1 MASLEVNPFRN
12 LPRARSHT
20 LMLTTGSK
28 LSPEHLQGLLLQH
41 KYLGAVRRVARGV
54 AHGYNNIF
62 TGLGGQVALLRQD
75 TDLPSD
81 FLCKRAELVGDLF
94 QRGIEQTAILSGIA
108 RDVDNA
114 TRSHYPLA
122 LAAKTVDLL
131 HCISPVHRFELV
143 SAVQKEQ
150 FVCNAR
156 DIVLLLFYLGENCV
170 EATPE
175 GGVVVFEVCR
185 EETDTGQGP
194 PELTFRFRDRG
205 PGFTDRILAVLG
217 DPFVTTRA
225 GSPFRGLGIHA
236 AQVLAGRNNGRI
248 IFSGRRGDE
257 TVVSAAFPLAAE
269 KPGVHESEIAADEP
283 KNRIKNK
290 LKRQC
295 FLVVEDEAAIRA
307 MLFHKLQH
315 RGHMVFCVP
324 SCAQALEEY
333 ALLHDIITTV
343 LLDVGLPDASGY
355 ECYRKIVE
363 INPRAQIIFM
373 FGQEAMPPQE
383 NAGNTVFLQKP
394 FTLEQLEKV
403 VCDGHS

>member
-1 MASLEVNPFRN
+1 
-12 LPRARSHT
+12 
-20 LMLTTGSK
+20 MLTTGSK

-41 KYLGAVRRVARGV
+41 KYLAAVRRVARGM

-62 TGLGGQVALLRQD
+62 TGLGGQIALLRQD

-81 FLCKRAELVGDLF
+81 LSCKRAELVGDLLD
-94 QRGIEQTAILSGIA
+94 RGIEQTAILSGIA
-108 RDVDNA
+108 RDGDNA

-143 SAVQKEQ
+143 SAVQKET

-170 EATPE
+170 EASPD

-185 EETDTGQGP
+185 EETDTGLGP

-205 PGFTDRILAVLG
+205 PGFTDHILAVLG
-217 DPFVTTRA
+217 DPFVTTRD
-225 GSPFRGLGIHA
+225 GSPYRGLGIHA

-248 IFSGRRGDE
+248 IFSGRSGDE
-257 TVVSAAFPLAAE
+257 TVVSAVFPVFPVAAE
-269 KPGVHESEIAADEP
+269 KPGVRAPEIAAGEP
-283 KNRIKNK
+283 KNRIKNE

-324 SCAQALEEY
+324 SCEQALEEY

-343 LLDVGLPDASGY
+343 LLDVGLPDAGGY

-363 INPRAQIIFM
+363 INPRARIIFM
-373 FGQEAMPPQE
+373 SGQDAPPPQE

-403 VCDGHS
+403 VCDAHS